1 MAHFSRGVDVAR
13 ADARRNRERIL
24 AAAGE
29 VFAARGASASTEEVA
44 GRAGV
49 AVGSVFRHFPTKN
62 DLLRAIMKDLLA
74 RLEADAA
81 ALAGDPATGLFTF
94 FTRLVAEAAAQ
105 RTVVELLAVPVG

>member
-44 GRAGV
+44 SRAGV
-49 AVGSVFRHFPTKN
+49 AVGTVFRHFPTKN

-74 RLEADAA
+74 RVTSDAA
-81 ALAGDPATGLFTF
+81 VLSAEEPATGLFTF
-94 FTRLVAEAAAQ
+94 FTRLVAEAAEK
-105 RTVVELLAVPVG
+105 RTVV